1 MFPTIDKKATGR
13 RLKELM
19 QERGLAAKDIQTY
32 LFLGSVQS
40 VYHWLN
46 GTTLPTVDNLYALS
60 DLFGVTVDDLLCG
73 TRMNLPTGL
82 SPQQYKRIHLYAE
95 NIMEL
100 QAA

>member
-1 MFPTIDKKATGR
+1 
-13 RLKELM
+13 M
-19 QERGLAAKDIQTY
+19 QERGYTAKDIQAY

-73 TRMNLPTGL
+73 TRRNLPVGL
-82 SPQQYKRIHLYAE
+82 SPQQYKRICWYADK
-95 NIMEL
+95 ITEL

>member
-13 RLKELM
+13 RLKKLM
-19 QERGLAAKDIQTY
+19 QERGYSAKDIQAY

-73 TRMNLPTGL
+73 TRRNLPVGL
-82 SPQQYKRIHLYAE
+82 SPQQYKRICWYADK
-95 NIMEL
+95 ITEL